1 MRYALAR
8 RDELNV
14 ANTTH
19 DNALADIKSDTI
31 HNIIHVITRL
41 NKRGISCYVSFDRYS
56 ITIGVNT
63 AEGHKF
69 LESNGSI
76 SLSSAAELIDALQ
89 QLEDL
94 ENAAFIEDTLSTF
107 KKDEVTNDA
116 ETV

>member
-1 MRYALAR
+1 MSYALAR

-31 HNIIHVITRL
+31 HNIIHMITRL
-41 NKRGISCYVSFDRYS
+41 NKHGVNANISFYENT
-56 ITIGVNT
+56 IAIGVSVKDVYKNIT
-63 AEGHKF
+63 
-69 LESNGSI
+69 SNGLVC
-76 SLSSAAELIDALQ
+76 LSTAAELIDALQ

-94 ENAAFIEDTLSTF
+94 ENAAFIDDTLSTF

>member
-1 MRYALAR
+1 MSYALAR

-41 NKRGISCYVSFDRYS
+41 NKRGVNAHVSFHENEITITVSDGNTYKS
-56 ITIGVNT
+56 ITSHGYIC
-63 AEGHKF
+63 
-69 LESNGSI
+69 
-76 SLSSAAELIDALQ
+76 LSTAAELIDALQ

-94 ENAAFIEDTLSTF
+94 ENAAFIDDTLSTF
-107 KKDEVTNDA
+107 KKDEVKNDA